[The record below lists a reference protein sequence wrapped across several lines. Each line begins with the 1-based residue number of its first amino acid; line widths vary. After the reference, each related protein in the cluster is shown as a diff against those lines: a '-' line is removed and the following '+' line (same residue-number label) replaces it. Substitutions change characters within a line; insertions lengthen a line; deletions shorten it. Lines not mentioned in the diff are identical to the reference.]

1 MLGCVLLVIITLG
14 VSMVLIARDNF
25 RPRDKK
31 LLRMVAFYHLF
42 FGMVYYTYAQF
53 NRSDS
58 HAYYLNP
65 LNNFRGYRWF
75 DYFTPGTPFI
85 EWVAWPFINFFGF
98 SYEAVMTL
106 FCFLGFLGFY
116 FFFRLFKERIRFRH
130 KFYGLDLLTVVMLLP
145 NMHFWTASLG
155 KGSLIFFGV
164 GLFVWSVNDFRK
176 RLIPLFIGAFIIY
189 GIRVPIL
196 LVLVLGLGIG
206 ILLSSKG
213 LGVTQKIIAFVIS
226 VGGIVFVAAETSS
239 FLELDKMGSVQGYFD
254 NWGAN
259 LSRGAGSGTDISNYN
274 QLQKLFTFIYRP
286 LFIDG
291 RNALG
296 LVVSVENVFY
306 LLLTLQLFNIKGI
319 KFLFG
324 SDYLVKMSLIAFIGA
339 SFALAQICG
348 NLGIAIRQKSQVM
361 YLFLF
366 VIMQYLDHQ
375 KMQKYLR
382 FKRTQMRLKKLKQ
395 LENAA

>member
-1 MLGCVLLVIITLG
+1 MLGGILLVIITLA
-14 VSMVLIARDNF
+14 VSMVLIARGNF

-42 FGMVYYTYAQF
+42 FGIVYYTYAQF

-58 HAYYLNP
+58 HLYYLHP
-65 LNNFRGYRWF
+65 LNNFRGDHWS
-75 DYFTPGTPFI
+75 DYFAPGTPFI
-85 EWVAWPFINFFGF
+85 EWVAWPFIKVFGF

-106 FCFLGFLGFY
+106 FCFFGFLGFY

-130 KFYGLDLLTVVMLLP
+130 HFYGLDLLTVVMLLP

-164 GLFVWSVNDFRK
+164 GLLVWSVNDFRK
-176 RLIPLFIGAFIIY
+176 RLIPLLIGAFVIY

-206 ILLSSKG
+206 ILLSSKRMG
-213 LGVTQKIIAFVIS
+213 FTQKIIAFVIA
-226 VGGIVFVAAETSS
+226 VGGIVFVAGETSS
-239 FLELDKMGSVQGYFD
+239 FLELDKMGSVQGYFN

-259 LSRGAGSGTDISNYN
+259 LSRGAGSGTDISDYN
-274 QLQKLFTFIYRP
+274 QFQKVFTFIYRP

-306 LLLTLQLFNIKGI
+306 LLFTLQLFNIKGL

-324 SDYLVKMSLIAFIGA
+324 SDYLVKMSLITFIGA

-366 VIMQYLDHQ
+366 VVMQYLDHQ